1 MTDDRGSLLREWSL
15 LRDRVVPTLLRARA
29 EEGRARV
36 WAVGEVADADAV
48 AVAVAYREA
57 ADGDRNGFTAFASG
71 RRRPSYFSRSEIRG
85 VPGPARVGAFR
96 RSEQGWRPEDSIA
109 RRIFLC
115 APSTPV
121 DLVTLRSRSAAGV
134 SQAADLLRPGGLLIL
149 ADRDGQIPER
159 ADLRPLEGT
168 THLYEKRPAADRD
181 PAGGHP
187 EAGGDPAEERS
198 LTLAEKLYQ
207 ADLVT
212 SHASLAR
219 SLARRF
225 SGHGEN
231 RQDLDQVALLA
242 LVRAAS
248 RYDPGRDISFST
260 FATATVLGELKRHF
274 RDKTWMM
281 RVPRS
286 VQDTYLAIKE
296 ARETL
301 GHETSRSPTI
311 QEISDRLGIS
321 DEAVLEAMEAGDN
334 YWPESLNVGIHE
346 GEPGREIPV
355 VDRSYDTVLE
365 QHDLQRLIPR
375 LGQRERVMLHRLY
388 FDGWTQRQ
396 VAEEIGVSQMHI
408 SRLLGRT
415 IEKLRVWASDDF
427 PGPGS

>member
-1 MTDDRGSLLREWSL
+1 MTDEKPTLLREWSL
-15 LRDRVVPTLLRARA
+15 LRDRVVPILLEAGAR
-29 EEGRARV
+29 EDGARI
-36 WAVGEVADADAV
+36 WAVGEVADAV

-57 ADGDRNGFTAFASG
+57 SAGDHGRFTAFASG
-71 RRRPSYFSRSEIRG
+71 RLRPSYFSRSEIRG
-85 VPGPARVGAFR
+85 VPGPARAAAFS
-96 RSEQGWRPEDSIA
+96 RSEQGWRAADSIA

-115 APSTPV
+115 APSAPV
-121 DLVTLRSRSAAGV
+121 DLVTVRGRSAPGADR
-134 SQAADLLRPGGLLIL
+134 AADLLRPGGLLVL
-149 ADRDGQIPER
+149 ADREAEIPGR
-159 ADLRPLEGT
+159 RDLRRIDGAAR
-168 THLYEKRPAADRD
+168 LYEKRPGPVD
-181 PAGGHP
+181 PQVAGT
-187 EAGGDPAEERS
+187 EPAEEHP
-198 LTLAEKLYQ
+198 LTLAERMYQ

-242 LVRAAS
+242 LDRAAS
-248 RYDPGRDISFST
+248 RYDPDRDISFST

-274 RDKTWMM
+274 RDRTWMM

-286 VQDTYLAIKE
+286 VQETYLAIKD

-301 GHETSRSPTI
+301 GHEMSRSPTI
-311 QEISDRLGIS
+311 PEISGRLGIS

-346 GEPGREIPV
+346 GEPGRDIPV

-375 LGQRERVMLHRLY
+375 LGQRERVMLRRLY

-408 SRLLGRT
+408 SRLLSRT
-415 IEKLRVWASDDF
+415 LEKLRVWASDDI
-427 PGPGS
+427 PGGS